1 MGVIQILPCHSEKF
15 SYFIRLMKEV
25 INISN
30 EKLIA
35 YIDGSYYNCKGGWSC
50 VSFHNYGLFPKIEIF
65 GSCQSFDS
73 GQMEVLA
80 CIKAI
85 ANMPRLYGL
94 SSIPCPIEF
103 RTDYY
108 FLVNF
113 INGYNHGVSF
123 KKLLR
128 FSPRNLNAEF
138 MELYKLLQVS
148 KHKIKAKKVNSKD
161 SWLKKVDRH
170 AKYALHALSEDNSFV
185 FCIKGD
191 GSLEKIPDAHKNMP
205 LEPRYSSKQ
214 HNKVKWIKPFMLEE
228 LVHIPTELI
237 QITEDIHLHA
247 KRIDFRGGLKRYKH
261 KGHIDIPIVVRP
273 LPNGTYSLV
282 VGISRLCIAK
292 LLGFKEIPAFIS
304 DTTHEE
310 FMQKYGEDSYLIT
323 QKIT

>member
-1 MGVIQILPCHSEKF
+1 MIEKYNYNAVNCWQIFQHPFCKSGEF
-15 SYFIRLMKEV
+15 SF
-25 INISN
+25 
-30 EKLIA
+30 
-35 YIDGSYYNCKGGWSC
+35 
-50 VSFHNYGLFPKIEIF
+50 
-65 GSCQSFDS
+65 
-73 GQMEVLA
+73 
-80 CIKAI
+80 
-85 ANMPRLYGL
+85 
-94 SSIPCPIEF
+94 
-103 RTDYY
+103 
-108 FLVNF
+108 
-113 INGYNHGVSF
+113 
-123 KKLLR
+123 
-128 FSPRNLNAEF
+128 
-138 MELYKLLQVS
+138 
-148 KHKIKAKKVNSKD
+148 AKNS
-161 SWLKKVDRH
+161 
-170 AKYALHALSEDNSFV
+170 
-185 FCIKGD
+185 IKGD

-205 LEPRYSSKQ
+205 FESRYSSKQ

-228 LVHIPTELI
+228 LVYIPTELI